1 MDYHSTLLTIL
12 QISTQATP
20 VLVFILL
27 LLLGFSFM
35 ISGSEIA
42 FFSLNYK
49 DINLLKT
56 KQTEPYKKIV
66 DLLENPKTLLASM
79 LIANSFLNI
88 AIIVISNLIIDDLF
102 ETNNFLHHL
111 PVFIEFFLKVVLVTS
126 LLLLFCEV
134 MPKVMATQNN
144 IRFAKQIT
152 PVVESVHYLFKPISI
167 WLVKWSDGI
176 EKKLTNKTQGV
187 VTNEEMS
194 HAIDITYPEE
204 SEKNILKGILEFGT
218 ITVKQIMKTRMD
230 VSGIEYNTNFSD
242 LILRIE
248 KLHYSR
254 LPVFKEDL
262 DEVIGIL
269 HTKDLLPHL
278 DSDDSFDWHSVMRS
292 PFFVHEQKLIE
303 DLLQEF
309 QAKRIHFA
317 IVVDE
322 FGGTS
327 GIVTLEDILEE
338 VIGEIKDEFDEEETT
353 FKKLDDN
360 NYIFEGK
367 TMINDVCKIME
378 LPVDTFDV
386 VKGEADSLGGLVLEI
401 AGEIPQP
408 MQLVECGDFEF
419 VVLELMK
426 HRIEQVK
433 VTIKPMPEPQNNY

>member
-1 MDYHSTLLTIL
+1 LDYYSAFITIL
-12 QISTQATP
+12 SVNAQATP
-20 VLVFILL
+20 VLLFILL

-35 ISGSEIA
+35 ISGSEVA

-56 KQTEPYKKIV
+56 KQTEPYRRIV
-66 DLLENPKTLLASM
+66 NLLENPKTLLASM
-79 LIANSFLNI
+79 LIANSFINI
-88 AIIVISNLIIDDLF
+88 AIIVISNLMLDSLF
-102 ETNNFLHHL
+102 DSSEFLKHL
-111 PVFIEFFLKVVLVTS
+111 PVFFEFFIKVILVTS

-144 IRFAKQIT
+144 IRFAKQVA
-152 PVVESVHYLFKPISI
+152 PVVETINYLFKPISI
-167 WLVKWSDGI
+167 GLVKWSDSI
-176 EKKLTNKTQGV
+176 ERKLTNKSQGV

-230 VSGIEYNTNFSD
+230 VSGIEYDTNFSD
-242 LILRIE
+242 LIHRIE

-262 DEVIGIL
+262 DEVVGIL

-278 DSDDSFDWHSVMRS
+278 DSDDSFDWRSIMRS

-317 IVVDE
+317 VVVDE

-327 GIVTLEDILEE
+327 GIVTLEDVLEE
-338 VIGEIKDEFDEEETT
+338 VIGEIKDEFDEEEIS

-360 NYIFEGK
+360 NYIFQGK
-367 TMINDVCKIME
+367 TMINDVCKMME

-386 VKGEADSLGGLVLEI
+386 VKGESDSLAGLVLEI
-401 AGEIPQP
+401 AGEIPQS
-408 MQLVECGDFEF
+408 MQVVECGDFEF
-419 VVLELMK
+419 TALEIVK
-426 HRIEQVK
+426 HRIEKVK
-433 VTIKPMPEPQNNY
+433 VTIKPLPNA